1 MNKLIQITF
10 DPEIGYVIK
19 KIRYRYNW
27 DLKAWQ

>member
-1 MNKLIQITF
+1 MNKILKAHF
-10 DPEIGYVIK
+10 DPVLGLVIH